1 VPRLTRPITAALV
14 VLAALAPAGCGTA
27 ADSSATAPRA
37 NATAP
42 RANATAPGA
51 SATAT
56 AAAARLPA
64 DAGHIHGLTVDA
76 SGTVVLG
83 THEGAYTVTSGG
95 VQRLTG
101 VTVDLMGFAAAGAG
115 RLVASGHPGPGA
127 DLPSPLG
134 LAESRDGGR
143 TWRSL
148 SRGGES
154 DFHALAVAGTSVYGF
169 DGTLRVSTDGG
180 RTWADRGPVVEP
192 AALAANPAEPGTVLA
207 TTASGVQRS
216 TDAGRTFAVVGG
228 GLVLQAVAWPA
239 PGAVF
244 GVEPSGRVH
253 ASTDGGISWQA
264 RGRLPG
270 QPHAVGAAD
279 ARTVAVATEDAV
291 LLSTDGGATFRT
303 LATAG

>member
-37 NATAP
+37 NATTPNAS
-42 RANATAPGA
+42 ATAPGA
-51 SATAT
+51 GATAT
-56 AAAARLPA
+56 AAGAARLPA
-64 DAGHIHGLTVDA
+64 EAGHIHGLTVDA

-83 THEGAYTVTSGG
+83 THEGAYAVTSGG

-101 VTVDLMGFAAAGAG
+101 ATVDLMGFAAAGAG

-134 LAESRDGGR
+134 FAESRDGGR

-169 DGTLRVSTDGG
+169 DGTLRVSADGG
-180 RTWADRGPVVEP
+180 RTWGDRGPVVEP
-192 AALAANPAEPGTVLA
+192 AALAANPSEPGTVLA

-228 GLVLQAVAWPA
+228 ALRPRPRQHRRRHQLAGPGPA
-239 PGAVF
+239 PGAAARRR
-244 GVEPSGRVH
+244 SGRRAH
-253 ASTDGGISWQA
+253 RRRRD
-264 RGRLPG
+264 RGRRPALHRRRRDLPDPRHRG
-270 QPHAVGAAD
+270 LRA
-279 ARTVAVATEDAV
+279 
-291 LLSTDGGATFRT
+291 GGCVRSR
-303 LATAG
+303 